1 MKNLWKS
8 FCEEWRMSAPV
19 RIDEYDHFVRFVTC
33 RLDNMR
39 LRLDTIEQSD
49 IAVPWNSIYMIED
62 RLALLEQRS
71 VRKPARRTK
80 TKKRRT

>member
-1 MKNLWKS
+1 
-8 FCEEWRMSAPV
+8 MSAPV